1 MLWKLGCWC
10 RWILQ
15 ACDLVAAEWA
25 CSEGFPSRNSASGS
39 EVGSPAEGAHLR
51 GCLELP
57 IELCAMHLKS
67 HGRNVDPRIFE
78 SVHAGL
84 ENSNTDRWILREP
97 RGDYEAGGSTTD
109 DNVIILCHHLR
120 RWSTGSHSEWP
131 VSVFEALSANVYDSR
146 WTLHSICW
154 SISIM
159 VRWWVGGNCGVTK
172 GEITNNP
179 SATSL
184 LALQCCQHAQGMHA
198 GQSYALQFHL
208 RESGQGFSQGGR
220 GGTEKMQG
228 SK

>member
-1 MLWKLGCWC
+1 MVQESSNPSQSFPLHPRHQYQQQKVLWKLGCWC

-25 CSEGFPSRNSASGS
+25 CSEDFPSRKSALGP
-39 EVGSPAEGAHLR
+39 EVRSAAEGAHLR
-51 GCLELP
+51 GCSEPP

-109 DNVIILCHHLR
+109 DNVIILCDHLR

-146 WTLHSICW
+146 WTLHSTCW

-159 VRWWVGGNCGVTK
+159 VRGGGWVGTVELRRET
-172 GEITNNP
+172 GER
-179 SATSL
+179 
-184 LALQCCQHAQGMHA
+184 LQTTPP
-198 GQSYALQFHL
+198 L
-208 RESGQGFSQGGR
+208 RHC
-220 GGTEKMQG
+220 
-228 SK
+228 